1 MLTCVQL
8 LGCPLSLD
16 MRDLPPDHR
25 KLIPIMV
32 RI

>member
-1 MLTCVQL
+1 MLISVQL

-16 MRDLPPDHR
+16 MRDLSPDHR
-25 KLIPIMV
+25 KVIPIMV